1 MATPRAAIPQVAI
14 PWVATPRVAIPQVTI
29 PQVAVPR
36 VAAPRVA
43 VSPHAPTGYT
53 GGVRGP
59 VSPRPRQVLFLIL
72 AVRISYCGL
81 RLRFPD
87 GLYHT
92 VV

>member
-1 MATPRAAIPQVAI
+1 MAAPRVATPRAAIPQVA
-14 PWVATPRVAIPQVTI
+14 VPREAVPR
-29 PQVAVPR
+29 VAVPR

-87 GLYHT
+87 GLYRT